1 MVHMRVWKQ
10 HHGESCWEKNLD
22 YMELEGKLHLRQ
34 IETAGVQWIRYRN
47 YKQHIVKM
55 GSEMLLEG
63 EDLKCGS

>member
-1 MVHMRVWKQ
+1 
-10 HHGESCWEKNLD
+10 
-22 YMELEGKLHLRQ
+22 MELEGKLHLRQ